1 MVDPVTFGASGVNT
15 TTNTITISD
24 HNLITGQKIFY
35 DGGINQITG
44 LSTGVYYT
52 YRVDDNNFRLG
63 ETRKDVLDDYPIIV
77 NLTSTGGSNQEF
89 SLINP
94 PISVI
99 RDNNLKFDLSDSS
112 LTGYNFKL
120 FYDSKFNN
128 EFVSTGTTT
137 TNLITKTGTIGSA
150 AASLTLN
157 HNTDI
162 S

>member
-1 MVDPVTFGASGVNT
+1 M
-15 TTNTITISD
+15 
-24 HNLITGQKIFY
+24 L
-35 DGGINQITG
+35 
-44 LSTGVYYT
+44 
-52 YRVDDNNFRLG
+52 
-63 ETRKDVLDDYPIIV
+63 
-77 NLTSTGGSNQEF
+77 NQEF

-137 TNLITKTGTIGSA
+137 TNLITQTGTIGVTCNCFIYIKS
-150 AASLTLN
+150 
-157 HNTDI
+157 
-162 S
+162 